1 MSDTP
6 THSIAARLARRILLY
21 ASACALLIGGVQTLH
36 LSQEVRQRF
45 SQSIEAAGLTHVP
58 LLSVAVWDIEPDTIR
73 RQLHQLASQ
82 HAIGHV
88 RLVTDVG
95 RVFEAGDP
103 DARDFTEARR
113 FDVPNPT
120 LQGEPIGTLEIV
132 ADTRAFY
139 RELATTIGVGLLGY
153 AVLTLLMCGLV
164 LVALR
169 RELGPLRHI
178 AEFVKTLSPE
188 RLTTP
193 LTVDRGPR
201 HQRDEI
207 DLVVEGF
214 EILQRGIDSH
224 IRNLDHQVAA
234 RTHDLEAAL
243 ASIRTLSTTDTLTGC
258 FNRRLFDERIADEVE
273 RADRYGRPLSIVFAD
288 ADHFKRI
295 NDTWGHNAGDEVL
308 RAFSA
313 SLKAQVRDHIDWV
326 VRYGGEEFVIV
337 LPETTLDRA
346 RALAER
352 IRVVVES
359 EPLTIDDR
367 PIRLTASFGVAQYA
381 PGEALADWIDRAD
394 KWLYLAKEQGRN
406 RVCG

>member
-1 MSDTP
+1 MSDAP

-45 SQSIEAAGLTHVP
+45 SQSIEAAGLTHLP

-273 RADRYGRPLSIVFAD
+273 RADRYGRPCPSCSPM
-288 ADHFKRI
+288 R
-295 NDTWGHNAGDEVL
+295 TTS
-308 RAFSA
+308 SA
-313 SLKAQVRDHIDWV
+313 S
-326 VRYGGEEFVIV
+326 
-337 LPETTLDRA
+337 TTPGATTPATRCCARSA
-346 RALAER
+346 RA
-352 IRVVVES
+352 
-359 EPLTIDDR
+359 
-367 PIRLTASFGVAQYA
+367 
-381 PGEALADWIDRAD
+381 
-394 KWLYLAKEQGRN
+394 
-406 RVCG
+406 

>member
-1 MSDTP
+1 M
-6 THSIAARLARRILLY
+6 
-21 ASACALLIGGVQTLH
+21 
-36 LSQEVRQRF
+36 
-45 SQSIEAAGLTHVP
+45 
-58 LLSVAVWDIEPDTIR
+58 
-73 RQLHQLASQ
+73 
-82 HAIGHV
+82 
-88 RLVTDVG
+88 
-95 RVFEAGDP
+95 
-103 DARDFTEARR
+103 
-113 FDVPNPT
+113 
-120 LQGEPIGTLEIV
+120 
-132 ADTRAFY
+132 
-139 RELATTIGVGLLGY
+139 
-153 AVLTLLMCGLV
+153 
-164 LVALR
+164 
-169 RELGPLRHI
+169 
-178 AEFVKTLSPE
+178 
-188 RLTTP
+188 
-193 LTVDRGPR
+193 
-201 HQRDEI
+201 
-207 DLVVEGF
+207 
-214 EILQRGIDSH
+214 
-224 IRNLDHQVAA
+224 
-234 RTHDLEAAL
+234 
-243 ASIRTLSTTDTLTGC
+243 
-258 FNRRLFDERIADEVE
+258 
-273 RADRYGRPLSIVFAD
+273 FAD